1 MGAGGANDS
10 DTMKVKKSFKME
22 WIVNAKCLQKIKY
35 EQKRSFKYV
44 CDSSVNGTSK
54 RKTDKK
60 GKKWTKQ
67 TMEIKLLLEKV
78 KTERIKS
85 RQ

>member
-44 CDSSVNGTSK
+44 CDSSINGTSK
-54 RKTDKK
+54 RKTD
-60 GKKWTKQ
+60 
-67 TMEIKLLLEKV
+67 EK
-78 KTERIKS
+78 R
-85 RQ
+85 